1 MRLISASLSMA
12 ERNCAR
18 WRRES
23 VPVWLIKKTAVMPL
37 PGLREQQMSG
47 RGNYVPLVFQ
57 PGEAVQFDWSED
69 WAVIG
74 GKRTKLQLAHSA
86 ALAR

>member
-1 MRLISASLSMA
+1 
-12 ERNCAR
+12 
-18 WRRES
+18 
-23 VPVWLIKKTAVMPL
+23 
-37 PGLREQQMSG
+37 MSG